1 VIIGIMRMGKSERAK
16 TANAPPIYLDNV
28 RRYIGARLRAAL
40 APFAGEPL
48 PDEHVNLLL
57 RLRQREREGRLR

>member
-1 VIIGIMRMGKSERAK
+1 MDKAERK
-16 TANAPPIYLDNV
+16 TARADAPPIYLDNV

-40 APFAGEPL
+40 AHVDGQPL
-48 PDEHVNLLL
+48 PNEHVDLLL